1 MCAEV
6 GNLPQVVLG
15 GIFSYLSPKD
25 LRSVAQVCRDWNS
38 TSKLPWVCQSV
49 ARSIL
54 DLSEPCNGSWEEQ
67 LLILRRWKTW
77 KPQEVSL
84 PPPSRKY
91 EREEFCVLLE
101 DTTAL
106 EVVRAD
112 SSMRALF
119 SVRNLFNHEELR
131 QINVEQYGCADI
143 FWGAVHGTIWT
154 IRDVNGKIFQFDI
167 KTGDC
172 LNQFTGESVQPG
184 SSSDI
189 YANDYEIVTSVQNRV
204 QIWDLQQR
212 QLGQTF
218 TIGEAREIWDIWRIG
233 STSNFVLCLA
243 KTPGSL
249 SLFAVSKKDSS
260 IQSRIEV
267 GFRAELQTFK
277 SSGSYCSLLVG
288 GELQVYEDSSDAQF
302 RLVKT
307 HRIQQS
313 LSPWSG
319 MTQMY
324 KNWVCV
330 HKGDVFRVFNV
341 HDGQEVVSLKKDW
354 GLEVRFQV
362 NAQALV
368 VFHMFGTPSGRF
380 TSTKLCL
387 YDFSRKVQ
395 QLPSQGACS
404 VM

>member
-1 MCAEV
+1 MSAEV
-6 GNLPQVVLG
+6 GGLPQCVLG
-15 GIFSYLSPKD
+15 YIFSYLPPKD
-25 LRSVAQVCRDWNS
+25 LSCAAQVCRDWNS
-38 TSKLPWVCQSV
+38 TTKLPWVCQSV

-77 KPQEVSL
+77 KPQEFSL
-84 PPPSRKY
+84 PLPLRKY
-91 EREEFCVLLE
+91 GMEEFCVLLE

-106 EVVRAD
+106 EVVRPD
-112 SSMRALF
+112 SSRQSLF

-131 QINVEQYGCADI
+131 QIDVQQCGCADI
-143 FWGAVHGTIWT
+143 FWGALYGTIWT
-154 IRDVNGKIFQFDI
+154 IRDINGKIFQFDI

-172 LNQFTGESVQPG
+172 INRFDGEAVQEG
-184 SSSDI
+184 SSSSI
-189 YANDYEIVTSVQNRV
+189 YADDQEIIASVQNRV

-212 QLGQTF
+212 RLSQAF
-218 TIGEAREIWDIWRIG
+218 TIGGAQENWDIWRIC
-233 STSNFVLCLA
+233 STPNFILCLA

-249 SLFAVSKKDSS
+249 FLFAINKKDPS
-260 IQSRIEV
+260 IQTKMEV
-267 GFRAELQTFK
+267 GFCAEPHTFK

-288 GELQVYEDSSDAQF
+288 GDLHVYEDSSDAQF
-302 RLVKT
+302 RLVRT
-307 HRIQQS
+307 HCIQQS
-313 LSPWSG
+313 LSPWCG

-330 HKGDVFRVFNV
+330 HKGDAFRVFNV
-341 HDGQEVVSLKKDW
+341 RDGQEVVSLKKDW

-387 YDFSRKVQ
+387 YDFSGKVQ
-395 QLPSQGACS
+395 QLPSKGPCS